1 MFLVLLLSRPQLI
14 LYLLYLA
21 RTPPQRLTGDA
32 DKDSLPA
39 PHDAMLDTFEGI
51 FEQLYA
57 QMHAP
62 AGSNGGGNGSGSG
75 VSMDVLA
82 HVKRCLLAT
91 EPTTRETAAQRI
103 SELFGGPASLAVASP
118 SPSPSHRSAHAG
130 AGSEDRPDNGANAD
144 PGQSAG
150 SADSVV
156 DGSARP
162 SFLTRIFAANGAAG
176 STAPPPPPPPSLLS
190 CHAPRDGDDVGLML
204 VAAFCEAAYFD
215 EAWARRCLRLIEQV
229 ARVSAVNRTWKSLL
243 ELYRC
248 VPFKLTH

>member
-1 MFLVLLLSRPQLI
+1 LRGRHL
-14 LYLLYLA
+14 
-21 RTPPQRLTGDA
+21 QRLTGDA

-62 AGSNGGGNGSGSG
+62 AGSNGGGNGNGSGG

-82 HVKRCLLAT
+82 HVKRCLLAS

-118 SPSPSHRSAHAG
+118 SPSPSPSHRSAQAG
-130 AGSEDRPDNGANAD
+130 AGSEDRPDDGTDAD
-144 PGQSAG
+144 PASSASQ
-150 SADSVV
+150 SADSTDSV
-156 DGSARP
+156 GGGGASARP
-162 SFLTRIFAANGAAG
+162 SFLTRIFAANDATS
-176 STAPPPPPPPSLLS
+176 STAPPQPPPSLLS

-229 ARVSAVNRTWKSLL
+229 ARVSSVNRTWKSLL

-248 VPFKLTH
+248 VPFDTLIH

>member
-1 MFLVLLLSRPQLI
+1 LRGRHL
-14 LYLLYLA
+14 
-21 RTPPQRLTGDA
+21 QRLTGDA

-62 AGSNGGGNGSGSG
+62 AGSNGGGNGNGNGSGG

-82 HVKRCLLAT
+82 HVKRCLLAS

-118 SPSPSHRSAHAG
+118 SPSPSHRSAQAG
-130 AGSEDRPDNGANAD
+130 TGAEHRPDDGADAD
-144 PGQSAG
+144 PVSSASQ
-150 SADSVV
+150 SADSA
-156 DGSARP
+156 DGGVGGSASARP
-162 SFLTRIFAANGAAG
+162 SFLTRIFAANDAT
-176 STAPPPPPPPSLLS
+176 SSSSAPPQPPPPSLLS

-229 ARVSAVNRTWKSLL
+229 ARVSSVNRTWKSLL

-248 VPFKLTH
+248 VPFKLIH